1 MEQFPHADEE
11 IVRRIRTAF
20 GPAFPIVVTNDF
32 HANVSPGIV
41 DLSTVLITYKQNPHL
56 DTRERGEQAVQSDGP
71 TLRHEVKP
79 VLVVVKPPMVYN
91 IIFQN
96 TYAEPLMPVT
106 KEISPSNAI
115 PDPRC
120 QRRGGYQYAD
130 VPHMGPAVIVCAD
143 GDRALANARRHG
155 CPTCCGIHVSSYPGC
170 NCPIRRR
177 Q

>member
-1 MEQFPHADEE
+1 MGLLLALHGAMVSEEFPHADEE

-20 GPAFPIVVTNDF
+20 GLAFPIVVTNDF

-56 DTRERGEQAVQSDGP
+56 DTRERGEQAVQLMGLN
-71 TLRHEVKP
+71 LRHEVKP

-106 KEISPSNAI
+106 KESIALERNPRISLPASVAI
-115 PDPRC
+115 STLMCRTWDP
-120 QRRGGYQYAD
+120 
-130 VPHMGPAVIVCAD
+130 
-143 GDRALANARRHG
+143 L
-155 CPTCCGIHVSSYPGC
+155 
-170 NCPIRRR
+170 
-177 Q
+177 